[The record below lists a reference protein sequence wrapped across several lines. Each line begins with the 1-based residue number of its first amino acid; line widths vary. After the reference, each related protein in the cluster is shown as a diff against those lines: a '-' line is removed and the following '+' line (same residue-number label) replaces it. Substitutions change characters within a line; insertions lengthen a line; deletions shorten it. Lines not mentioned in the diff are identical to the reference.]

1 MPHAAAAADAVAA
14 GWVVVVVVVVVV
26 AAAVADAGSS
36 ILPAECTNIRSNWTA
51 WRFAPPFFSK
61 DSGQFNPFNPV
72 EWIHYL
78 RIGGNQHGGGS
89 VRRCRMD
96 GRSWKRR

>member
-14 GWVVVVVVVVVV
+14 GWVVVVVVVV

-51 WRFAPPFFSK
+51 WRFAPPFFK
-61 DSGQFNPFNPV
+61 RF
-72 EWIHYL
+72 
-78 RIGGNQHGGGS
+78 
-89 VRRCRMD
+89 
-96 GRSWKRR
+96 RSI